1 MYREVHGMKEPT
13 PDAEEVG
20 RFSQGQA
27 ADPSLQEAE
36 AAGGGP
42 EAQAMS
48 TPAGLPMSA
57 RDLQRPGGNP

>member
-36 AAGGGP
+36 AAGGPG
-42 EAQAMS
+42 AQAMS
-48 TPAGLPMSA
+48 TPAGLPMYT
-57 RDLQRPGGNP
+57 RELQRPGGNP